1 MPRCKLVEAM
11 VEAVRNVRA
20 GGWAIAM
27 AWGWRLSILIGDCCN
42 IRNLGGVLF
51 GKRDP
56 WRRYLPRKWARGYCM
71 QSCVCRSL
79 LRMSIMW
86 ICVFLDTGVLE
97 LARAS

>member
-1 MPRCKLVEAM
+1 MPRCKL

-56 WRRYLPRKWARGYCM
+56 WRRYLPRESGRGHVGM

-79 LRMSIMW
+79 LRMSLMW